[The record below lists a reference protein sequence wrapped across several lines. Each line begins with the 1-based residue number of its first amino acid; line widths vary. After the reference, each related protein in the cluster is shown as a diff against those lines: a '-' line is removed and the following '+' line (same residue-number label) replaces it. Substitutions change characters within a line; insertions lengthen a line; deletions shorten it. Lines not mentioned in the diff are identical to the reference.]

1 MSERG
6 EVIAQVPQT
15 LAALNEINRIF
26 WITKSS
32 FCYMPL
38 RQFRDLNHLG
48 VFYDIEPLKVHRNP
62 HVVIL
67 AQRVLI
73 YQVGC
78 KM

>member
-1 MSERG
+1 
-6 EVIAQVPQT
+6 
-15 LAALNEINRIF
+15 
-26 WITKSS
+26 
-32 FCYMPL
+32 MPL

-48 VFYDIEPLKVHRNP
+48 VFYGIEPLKVHRNP